1 VKLLTAPPEKTAY
14 KPWPERAQEESQS
27 KESSC
32 WSEEL
37 TKATPKS
44 QLGKKLDK
52 IALAVNYELSKKSR
66 GGDGSTFAPIEG
78 TPPWI
83 KPLDSNAKASLPQK
97 QAAGNANL
105 MNLPTTGKLQLESQE
120 SSSSPSSRSSSSESF
135 SNNSSSTEKRD
146 NTVTTLSLTDP
157 EQFPPLAASSQKDVT
172 PGNKLSDKVPQS
184 TLVINVSKQPEMQGE
199 KKGDKAESA
208 IGDNLPSINEKSVQD
223 EQNKMEKTL
232 SPKQTNKT
240 LTVSASTMEI
250 DEEPTPQS
258 QNTELSRETP
268 VALEEQG
275 ILPCAPHPSG
285 QTRYNPFFTGSPKL
299 MHLNSLRNT

>member
-1 VKLLTAPPEKTAY
+1 VELGPLVRNIVKMI
-14 KPWPERAQEESQS
+14 
-27 KESSC
+27 
-32 WSEEL
+32 EL

-157 EQFPPLAASSQKDVT
+157 EQFPLLAASSRKRYPRKQVIR
-172 PGNKLSDKVPQS
+172 QS
-184 TLVINVSKQPEMQGE
+184 SSIHS
-199 KKGDKAESA
+199 GD
-208 IGDNLPSINEKSVQD
+208 Q
-223 EQNKMEKTL
+223 
-232 SPKQTNKT
+232 
-240 LTVSASTMEI
+240 
-250 DEEPTPQS
+250 
-258 QNTELSRETP
+258 
-268 VALEEQG
+268 
-275 ILPCAPHPSG
+275 C
-285 QTRYNPFFTGSPKL
+285 F
-299 MHLNSLRNT
+299 